1 VPRYCGADEAREPG
15 SYLGGTDQ
23 PRHCIEK
30 QMQLGEVFTVTWL
43 EYEFKVEH
51 NPHKCYFTNKIIK
64 RGGKRCMSYLKAVKL
79 KYHVDTFLR
88 GAVKAAKIKKRIPHY
103 FNRKTGDFC

>member
-1 VPRYCGADEAREPG
+1 MDFQTKPLKQLD
-15 SYLGGTDQ
+15 LFKDQ

-43 EYEFKVEH
+43 EYQFKVDH
-51 NPHKCYFTNKIIK
+51 NPHKCYFTNEIIK
-64 RGGKRCMSYLKAVKL
+64 RGGKRCMPYLEAVRL

-88 GAVKAAKIKKRIPHY
+88 GAVKAAKIKKRILQSM
-103 FNRKTGDFC
+103 D